1 MDLAFVFSPLHREE
15 CFEIASGS
23 SIYFRA
29 SLCFCLSHQE
39 VADSNTF
46 HYEVTFMGF
55 FTLPMDSS
63 LPTQNRCSE
72 ARIQSV
78 HTVGCAPFK
87 GNVSSFL

>member
-23 SIYFRA
+23 SIYFR
-29 SLCFCLSHQE
+29 LSHQE

-46 HYEVTFMGF
+46 HYEVTFMVF